1 MSALVG
7 RRYAVALYE
16 IAKEQN
22 KVDDFAKDCNL
33 IATIF
38 KNSKELLNAV
48 KSPITNQEK
57 KTALLKAIFSGR
69 VGKPLEDAMML
80 LVKKGRASLIPDVMK
95 AFEDILD
102 EQSGIMTVRVESAI
116 PLNES
121 EKQAIAQKLEAV
133 SGKKIRI
140 ENKVNPELIGGFTA
154 RIGDTVIDGSVK
166 HKLERLKE
174 ELRQVSLN

>member
-16 IAKEQN
+16 IAKAQN
-22 KVDDFAKDCNL
+22 KVADFAKDCDL
-33 IATIF
+33 IASTL
-38 KNSKELLNAV
+38 KASKELLNAV
-48 KSPITNQEK
+48 KSPVINQEK
-57 KTALLKAIFSGR
+57 KATLLKAVFSGK
-69 VGKPLEDAMML
+69 VSKQLEDTLAL
-80 LVKKGRASLIPDVMK
+80 LVQKGRAPVIPDVMK
-95 AFEDILD
+95 EFQAILY
-102 EQSGIMTVRVESAI
+102 EQSGIVIAVVESAI
-116 PLNES
+116 ALGES
-121 EKQAIAQKLEAV
+121 EKQTIAQKLEVV

>member
-7 RRYAVALYE
+7 RRYAIALYE
-16 IAKEQN
+16 IAKAQN
-22 KVDDFAKDCNL
+22 KVSDFAKDCNL
-33 IATIF
+33 IASTL

-48 KSPITNQEK
+48 KSPIINQEK
-57 KTALLKAIFSGR
+57 KTTLLKAVFSGK
-69 VGKPLEDAMML
+69 VGKPLEDALML
-80 LVKKGRASLIPDVMK
+80 LVKKGRASIIPDVMK

-102 EQSGIMTVRVESAI
+102 EQSGIVLAQVESVVWLSE
-116 PLNES
+116 P

-140 ENKVNPELIGGFTA
+140 ENKINPSLIGGFTA

>member
-16 IAKEQN
+16 IAKAQN
-22 KVDDFAKDCNL
+22 KVADFAKDCDL
-33 IATIF
+33 IASTL
-38 KNSKELLNAV
+38 KASKELLNAV
-48 KSPITNQEK
+48 KSPVINQEK
-57 KTALLKAIFSGR
+57 KATLLKAVFSGK
-69 VGKPLEDAMML
+69 VSKQLEDALAL
-80 LVKKGRASLIPDVMK
+80 LVQKGRAPVIPDVMK
-95 AFEDILD
+95 EFQAILY
-102 EQSGIMTVRVESAI
+102 EQSGIVIALVESAI
-116 PLNES
+116 PLGES
-121 EKQAIAQKLEAV
+121 EKQTIAQKLEAI